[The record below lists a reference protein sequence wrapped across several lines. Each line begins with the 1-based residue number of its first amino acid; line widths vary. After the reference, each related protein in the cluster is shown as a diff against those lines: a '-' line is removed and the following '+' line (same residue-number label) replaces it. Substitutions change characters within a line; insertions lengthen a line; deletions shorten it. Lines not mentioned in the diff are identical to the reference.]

1 MPAVVVTKRALSDL
15 DRLIRT
21 RDLPLSTRARVR
33 RSLRPL
39 ETYPLL
45 GPRVGL
51 ADAGYRFV
59 LGPWPWMLLVYWFD
73 TERDLVF
80 VVSIEDARTADAAT
94 ASG

>member
-1 MPAVVVTKRALSDL
+1 MPAVVVTKRAQSDL

-21 RDLPLSTRARVR
+21 RDLPASTRARVR

-45 GPRVGL
+45 GARVGL

-59 LGPWPWMLLVYWFD
+59 LGPWPWMLLVYWVD
-73 TERDLVF
+73 TERGLVF
-80 VVSIEDARTADAAT
+80 VISIEDARQAGAAT
-94 ASG
+94 EAR